1 MKKQMSDMK
10 IPPFGKKHSSSSS
23 SSNKNNNSTRSINTT
38 QTEEVGLQSSYIQSQ
53 IQIQKERGNWHV
65 DLTNVLQD
73 DDDNE
78 ELRRHSSDQAVN
90 SEDDYS
96 DEEEISIAS
105 ELQRVGNNTSGSD
118 GRSKSEYI
126 QPTTAE
132 DITIIPKRNRSNPS
146 LRSNPLSNS
155 LTMNKRS
162 NKAPNVMKRCLSDIS
177 LVDMLKIQSIDEKN
191 EFKVRSIS
199 MFCANLCAYDMLNFV

>member
-1 MKKQMSDMK
+1 MK

-23 SSNKNNNSTRSINTT
+23 SSSNKNNNSTRSMNTT

-105 ELQRVGNNTSGSD
+105 ELQRLNNTTSSNSSD

-126 QPTTAE
+126 PPTTTE
-132 DITIIPKRNRSNPS
+132 DTTIIPTRN
-146 LRSNPLSNS
+146 RSNPLSNS
-155 LTMNKRS
+155 LTTATKRS

-191 EFKVRSIS
+191 EFKVRCCKVICS
-199 MFCANLCAYDMLNFV
+199 FVCI